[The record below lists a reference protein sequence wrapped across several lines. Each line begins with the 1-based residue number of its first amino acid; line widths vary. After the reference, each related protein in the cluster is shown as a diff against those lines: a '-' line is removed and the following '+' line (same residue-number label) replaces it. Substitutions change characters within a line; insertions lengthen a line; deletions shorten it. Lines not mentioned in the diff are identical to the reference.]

1 MFSDSDLWSF
11 TILIVEK
18 TKSNFYYFSLNRNAG
33 VAETQV
39 AAMVMRWP
47 RDRLSS
53 QDSQWCLRTS
63 RVQIPSPA
71 LENDALDSLM
81 MVMIIRRTIRFPGN

>member
-1 MFSDSDLWSF
+1 MTVYS
-11 TILIVEK
+11 ILIVEK
-18 TKSNFYYFSLNRNAG
+18 TKSNFSYFSLDCDAG

-53 QDSQWCLRTS
+53 QDSQWCLRTP
-63 RVQIPSPA
+63 RVQTPSPA
-71 LENDALDSLM
+71 L
-81 MVMIIRRTIRFPGN
+81 VKIGCFPH